1 MLPGL
6 GGLVFAELL
15 AIEEASFLF
24 LGTALD
30 GPDSRNKTMLALS
43 QKLIQSC
50 SCLELDNCELELSGI
65 EQLTPNVSAVT
76 QQEKTREKQ
85 QFYAYSFDSPLNRNS
100 PVDHN
105 CD

>member
-15 AIEEASFLF
+15 AAIEEASFLF

-50 SCLELDNCELELSGI
+50 SCLVLDNCELALSGL

-76 QQEKTREKQ
+76 QQEKRREKTAVLLV
-85 QFYAYSFDSPLNRNS
+85 FF
-100 PVDHN
+100 
-105 CD
+105 